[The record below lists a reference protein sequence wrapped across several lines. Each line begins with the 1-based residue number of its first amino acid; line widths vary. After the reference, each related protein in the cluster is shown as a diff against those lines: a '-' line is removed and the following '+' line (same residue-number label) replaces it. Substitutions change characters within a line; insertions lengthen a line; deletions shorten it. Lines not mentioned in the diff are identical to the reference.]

1 MIFQQELDGLRQ
13 QKWRVHAT
21 AKERP
26 MRTLDDAREFLNSVG
41 FCLMYPVR
49 PSLVAPTFIG
59 AYLSTKDG
67 LPLPALALL
76 DGRAKDAELLSS
88 RLLSEKAAFEVGF
101 ANDGVLLVSAAEFPY
116 FYALIGERN
125 PKLPPNPGARGEK
138 ALLSHTFEVIQKYGP
153 VTELEIRD
161 RLGKSIS
168 DTAVVRAVHEL
179 WSKLRLVRVNHH
191 ADGSSPWDVLYRWAP
206 EQVNA
211 GKQVSAREA
220 LSALI
225 SRYLETVIAAEQKD
239 VEDFFSPMVPRSRVA
254 EVIRAMQ
261 GAREFSQTQVAG
273 KSLLSITPRGEEQT
287 ELGVIGSAREK
298 ETAEREKKEKLD
310 QKFAEKRTRAAERSG
325 SPGNRTTGGFD
336 KFREKA
342 AGRFDKQR
350 KNPAGAFEK
359 RKSPPRSFV
368 KRESLT
374 GSFVKREKSPGSF
387 KKGGGTGGGFF
398 KREKPIGSFDKSREN
413 PAGSVEKD
421 KGAGGSFEKAR
432 KSPARFDKRE
442 RPDGSF
448 QKREKPAWSFDKT
461 RKHPAGSF
469 KTWKKPGE
477 SVQKREEPTGRFD
490 NKREKPAGSFDKKRN
505 PAGSFDKKR
514 RSPFKK
520 SFSTPRRSPR

>member
-1 MIFQQELDGLRQ
+1 MIFQQELEGLRQ

-41 FCLMYPVR
+41 FCLMYPVK
-49 PSLVAPTFIG
+49 PALVAPTFIG

-76 DGRAKDAELLSS
+76 DSRAQDAELLSS

-101 ANDGVLLVSAAEFPY
+101 ANDGVLLVSTAEFPY

-125 PKLPPNPGARGEK
+125 PKLPPNPGARGER
-138 ALLSHTFEVIQKYGP
+138 ALLSHTFEVIQKHGP
-153 VTELEIRD
+153 VTEQEIRD

-179 WSKLRLVRVNHH
+179 WSKLRLVRVSNH
-191 ADGSSPWDVLYRWAP
+191 ADGSGRWDVLYRWAP

-225 SRYLETVIAAEQKD
+225 SRYLETVIAAEQKE

-261 GAREFSQTQVAG
+261 GAREFSQVQVAG
-273 KSLLSITPRGEEQT
+273 KSLLCITARGEQQT

-310 QKFAEKRTRAAERSG
+310 LKFAEKRSRSAHKSGQQRSG
-325 SPGNRTTGGFD
+325 
-336 KFREKA
+336 
-342 AGRFDKQR
+342 
-350 KNPAGAFEK
+350 PAQSFEK
-359 RKSPPRSFV
+359 RK
-368 KRESLT
+368 KL
-374 GSFVKREKSPGSF
+374 
-387 KKGGGTGGGFF
+387 
-398 KREKPIGSFDKSREN
+398 
-413 PAGSVEKD
+413 AQ
-421 KGAGGSFEKAR
+421 SFEKR
-432 KSPARFDKRE
+432 K
-442 RPDGSF
+442 
-448 QKREKPAWSFDKT
+448 
-461 RKHPAGSF
+461 
-469 KTWKKPGE
+469 
-477 SVQKREEPTGRFD
+477 
-490 NKREKPAGSFDKKRN
+490 KPAGSFEKRNN

-514 RSPFKK
+514 KGPFKK
-520 SFSTPRRSPR
+520 SLSTPRRSPR